1 MPELLQSLVATPL
14 RIGLVVST
22 TLFVVGVAVAAWRV
36 HRRRRARVLLEASI
50 CAVGLEF
57 LRDRLVPDGMGGT
70 LHVPY
75 LLLTPRGAMVVDLWD
90 IAGNIFGSDQMGEW
104 TVMAG
109 SRRSTFLNPQPA
121 MYDRVAAVKALSGDM
136 PVEGRMVFTRRGTFP
151 KGLPR
156 WTLSVESLRLEF
168 PPLEDLTADA
178 CRARFRDAWAAIVEG
193 TTAGP
198 RKQSASFLQE
208 LFLG

>member
-1 MPELLQSLVATPL
+1 MPDFLLTLVATPL
-14 RIGLVVST
+14 RIGVVVAT
-22 TLFVVGVAVAAWRV
+22 TLFLLGLLVAAWRV
-36 HRRRRARVLLEASI
+36 HRRRRARAQREAALCEI
-50 CAVGLEF
+50 GLEY

-75 LLLTPRGAMVVDLWD
+75 LLLTPRGVVLVDLWD
-90 IAGNIFGSDQMGEW
+90 VAGNIFGSDQMGEW
-104 TVMAG
+104 TVMSG

-121 MYDRVAAVKALSGDM
+121 MYDRVAAVKALAGELS
-136 PVEGRMVFTRRGTFP
+136 VEGRMVFTRRGTFL

-168 PPLEDLTADA
+168 PPVEGATADA
-178 CRARFRDAWAAIVEG
+178 YRARYRESWAAILEG
-193 TTAGP
+193 TTPGP

>member
-1 MPELLQSLVATPL
+1 VPELLRSLFATPL

-22 TLFVVGVAVAAWRV
+22 TLFVVGVGVAAWRV
-36 HRRRRARVLLEASI
+36 YRRRRARTMLEASI
-50 CAVGLEF
+50 CAVGLES

-70 LHVPY
+70 LHAPY
-75 LLLTPRGAMVVDLWD
+75 LLLTPRGVVVVDLWD
-90 IAGNIFGSDQMGEW
+90 VAGNIFGSDQMEEW

-121 MYDRVAAVKALSGDM
+121 MYDRVAAVKVLAGEM

-168 PPLEDLTADA
+168 PPMEDSTADA
-178 CRARFRDAWAAIVEG
+178 CRARYRDEWAAVVDG
-193 TTAGP
+193 TTSGP
-198 RKQSASFLQE
+198 HKQSASFLQE

>member
-1 MPELLQSLVATPL
+1 MPEFLQSLFATPL

-36 HRRRRARVLLEASI
+36 HRRRSARLQLEAAL
-50 CAVGLEF
+50 CAVGLES

-75 LLLTPRGAMVVDLWD
+75 LLLTPRGVVLVDLWD
-90 IAGNIFGSDQMGEW
+90 VAGNIFGSDQMGEW

-109 SRRSTFLNPQPA
+109 TRRSTFLNPQPA
-121 MYDRVAAVKALSGDM
+121 MCDRIAAVKAVAGEM
-136 PVEGRMVFTRRGTFP
+136 PVEGRMVFTRRGTFL

-168 PPLEDLTADA
+168 PPVEDTTADA
-178 CRARFRDAWAAIVEG
+178 YRARYRESWSAIVDG
-193 TTAGP
+193 TTPGP